1 MGLIDKGVTGGL
13 ELNFGNK
20 EAAMELLH
28 QMARGEDFGVIVGQ
42 GIRKMKKLFAEKYGV
57 DPKIMRDI
65 GMEAKGLEF
74 SEYVTKESLAQQGGY
89 GLTLKGPQHDEAWLI
104 FLDMVHNLMPT
115 FEQKAEALHWFP
127 MFRTW
132 FGLNGL
138 CKLPWNDIVPEDNK
152 YTQEPAK
159 VMAHVENYAKYFYAV
174 TGRKVTTDDLISMS
188 EKVYNFQRIFN
199 LRMGFGT
206 REHDDIP
213 CRAVGPVTE
222 EEYESHAEHYDKQL
236 REKVGFNTNGKSAKE
251 KLTVLRK
258 HREREYERLKD
269 AVYKR
274 RGWNDKGVP
283 TLKKVRE
290 LGIDIPD
297 VVELLKKFQ

>member
-1 MGLIDKGVTGGL
+1 
-13 ELNFGNK
+13 
-20 EAAMELLH
+20 
-28 QMARGEDFGVIVGQ
+28 
-42 GIRKMKKLFAEKYGV
+42 
-57 DPKIMRDI
+57 
-65 GMEAKGLEF
+65 
-74 SEYVTKESLAQQGGY
+74 
-89 GLTLKGPQHDEAWLI
+89 
-104 FLDMVHNLMPT
+104 
-115 FEQKAEALHWFP
+115 
-127 MFRTW
+127 
-132 FGLNGL
+132 
-138 CKLPWNDIVPEDNK
+138 
-152 YTQEPAK
+152 
-159 VMAHVENYAKYFYAV
+159 
-174 TGRKVTTDDLISMS
+174 MS

-213 CRAVGPVTE
+213 YRAVGPVTE

-258 HREREYERLKD
+258 HREREYERLED